1 MEWDGEK
8 LIRLHRI
15 FSDRSWKI
23 AQKTLD
29 PSRSAQSVDLAWH
42 MWAEHLSS
50 IGLKMELS
58 CNRDYDEN
66 APRAILNDDG
76 STTVRLINMW
86 GDRYIDIPEEFAVR
100 ALALGF
106 LP

>member
-1 MEWDGEK
+1 MEWDHENLG
-8 LIRLHRI
+8 RLHRI
-15 FSDRSWKI
+15 FSDRSWQI
-23 AQKTLD
+23 AQSILD
-29 PSRSAQSVDLAWH
+29 PSHSFDLAWG
-42 MWAEHLSS
+42 MWAEYLSS

-58 CNRDYDEN
+58 CNLDYDER

-76 STTVRLINMW
+76 SRTARLINMW

>member
-1 MEWDGEK
+1 MEWDHETLG
-8 LIRLHRI
+8 RLHRI
-15 FSDRSWKI
+15 FSDRSWQI
-23 AQKTLD
+23 AQSTSD
-29 PSRSAQSVDLAWH
+29 PSHFVDLAWDI
-42 MWAEHLSS
+42 WAEYLSS

-58 CNRDYDEN
+58 CNLDYDER